1 MKVRHKVRF
10 FLPQNA
16 EITHLY
22 IINSS
27 VVCDNW
33 LTDSLLRENALCITF
48 ACRLVCYPLIL
59 PPKVI
64 ATGDLAVFQERLT
77 IYTIIRYL

>member
-22 IINSS
+22 IMNSS
-27 VVCDNW
+27 VVCGNW
-33 LTDSLLRENALCITF
+33 LTDSLLRENTLCITF

-59 PPKVI
+59 PPKYITKGNPGV
-64 ATGDLAVFQERLT
+64 GFRKD
-77 IYTIIRYL
+77 